1 MRETQLSD
9 NKVSSGVQD
18 KEKKYIYDLGVW
30 SFLVLFGGEKRNV
43 IFRSDVLNW
52 L

>member
-9 NKVSSGVQD
+9 NKVSSGVQY
-18 KEKKYIYDLGVW
+18 KEKNKFMR
-30 SFLVLFGGEKRNV
+30 FLVLFGGEKRNV
-43 IFRSDVLNW
+43 ILRSNAMNW